1 MPDQTCE
8 IDGIRLTSVEGDHI
22 SNILKQDIYYE
33 RDLLEA
39 VAEMRLEGTYV
50 DVGAFVGTH
59 TLWFALKCLS
69 TDVVAIEPNRD
80 SFRYL
85 RKNVRDNGQQDKI
98 RLEPCAVH
106 NEYTQCGVVVP
117 DMSNRGSS
125 KIRRSGGIEAK
136 RLDDLLA
143 DVPKVALIKIDVEGS
158 EVSVLASAKETI
170 RKHKPVI
177 IMEAW
182 NGRMRR
188 AQQAVLP
195 DYEVVARY
203 CSTPTLVWLPKG
215 GT

>member
-8 IDGIRLTSVEGDHI
+8 IDGIRLTSVESDHI
-22 SNILKQDIYYE
+22 SNILKKGIYYE

-39 VAEMRLEGTYV
+39 LTEMGLEGTYV

-59 TLWFALKCLS
+59 TLWFAMKCPS
-69 TDVVAIEPNRD
+69 TGVVAIEPNKE

-85 RKNVRDNGQQDKI
+85 RKNVRDNDQQRKV
-98 RLEPCAVH
+98 RLVPCAVH
-106 NEYTQCGVVVP
+106 NEYTQCEVVVP
-117 DMSNRGSS
+117 NTSNLGSS
-125 KIRRSGGIEAK
+125 KIRRSGDIEAK

-170 RKHKPVI
+170 RKHKPVLV
-177 IMEAW
+177 MEAW

>member
-1 MPDQTCE
+1 MPNQTCE

-22 SNILKQDIYYE
+22 SNILKKGIYYE

-39 VAEMRLEGTYV
+39 IAEMQLVGTYV

-59 TLWFALKCLS
+59 ALWFAMKCSS
-69 TDVVAIEPNRD
+69 TDVVAIEPNKD

-85 RKNVRDNGQQDKI
+85 RKNVRENDQQHKV
-98 RLEPCAVH
+98 RLEPYAIH
-106 NEYTQCGVVVP
+106 NEYTRCSVVVP
-117 DMSNRGSS
+117 EPTNRGSG
-125 KIRRSGGIEAK
+125 KIRRSGDIEAK
-136 RLDDLLA
+136 RLDDLLTH
-143 DVPKVALIKIDVEGS
+143 VPKVALIKIDVEGS
-158 EVSVLASAKETI
+158 EASVLASAKETI

-177 IMEAW
+177 VMEAW
-182 NGRMRR
+182 SGSMRN

>member
-22 SNILKQDIYYE
+22 SNILKKGIYYE

-39 VAEMRLEGTYV
+39 ITEMGLEGTYV

-59 TLWFALKCLS
+59 ALWFAMKCPS
-69 TDVVAIEPNRD
+69 VDVVAIEPNKE

-85 RKNVRDNGQQDKI
+85 RKNVRDNGQQHKV
-98 RLEPCAVH
+98 RLVPCAVH
-106 NEYTQCGVVVP
+106 NEYTQCEVVVP
-117 DMSNRGSS
+117 NTSNLGSS
-125 KIRRSGGIEAK
+125 KIRRSGDIEAK

-170 RKHKPVI
+170 RKHKPVLV
-177 IMEAW
+177 MEAW

-188 AQQAVLP
+188 AQQVVLP